1 MKRILIIAGLTAVA
15 VWMYKKST
23 EIRQYEKTNEKGST
37 AIISGRNHASYLRQ
51 NINQINSGIAPRS
64 K

>member
-15 VWMYKKST
+15 VWMYKKS
-23 EIRQYEKTNEKGST
+23 NEKGST
-37 AIISGRNHASYLRQ
+37 TILADGHMKSYL
-51 NINQINSGIAPRS
+51 NQDVDYISSEITQRTN